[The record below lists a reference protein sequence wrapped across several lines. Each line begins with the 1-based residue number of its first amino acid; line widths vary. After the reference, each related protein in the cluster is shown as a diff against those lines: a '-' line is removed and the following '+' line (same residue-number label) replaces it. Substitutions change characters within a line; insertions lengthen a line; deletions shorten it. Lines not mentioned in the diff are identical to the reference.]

1 MSRQL
6 PSHPSLEHLKK
17 QANALLQELRQRDPA
32 AQLADAQHALAREY
46 GFASWLRL
54 KNHVA
59 SVSPPH
65 PLAGRWVA
73 NVAKSKRHPGNPFR
87 SATIRI
93 EVRADTV
100 LFTDIVTDESGQ
112 ELRGTNE
119 VQADGVER
127 ETANGYAVTARWRSE
142 RVLET
147 IARKDGTVVGHGLY
161 EVSPDGTTL
170 TVTSNEQL
178 LVLERSTR

>member
-1 MSRQL
+1 M
-6 PSHPSLEHLKK
+6 
-17 QANALLQELRQRDPA
+17 
-32 AQLADAQHALAREY
+32 
-46 GFASWLRL
+46 
-54 KNHVA
+54 
-59 SVSPPH
+59 
-65 PLAGRWVA
+65 
-73 NVAKSKRHPGNPFR
+73 
-87 SATIRI
+87 
-93 EVRADTV
+93 

-119 VQADGVER
+119 VHADGVER
-127 ETANGYAVTARWRSE
+127 GTANGYAVTARWRSE